1 MHRQNI
7 NNQSVPVL
15 EMTDTKTS
23 PVLQSIKNDTLD
35 DLKQKLELA
44 RFHDDIEQNLECC
57 LCPNSKTDKRLFVL
71 LSQIIISV
79 LIICFSFF
87 KLSGSHDD
95 DTKIYITLITSIFS
109 YWSGKST
116 NSDKN

>member
-1 MHRQNI
+1 MQR
-7 NNQSVPVL
+7 NNHQSIPVL
-15 EMTDTKTS
+15 EMTDTKLS
-23 PVLQSIKNDTLD
+23 NIKNDSID

-44 RFHDDIEQNLECC
+44 RYHDDIEQNLECC
-57 LCPNSKTDKRLFVL
+57 LCPNAKTDKRLFVL
-71 LSQIIISV
+71 LSQIIISI

-87 KLSGSHDD
+87 KLSGSDDD

-116 NSDKN
+116 NTDKN